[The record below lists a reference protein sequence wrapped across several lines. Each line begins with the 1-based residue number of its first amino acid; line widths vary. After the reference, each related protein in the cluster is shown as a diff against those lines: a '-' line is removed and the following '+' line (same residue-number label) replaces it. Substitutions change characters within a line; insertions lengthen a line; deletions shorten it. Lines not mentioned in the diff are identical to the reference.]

1 MAQQTDSQ
9 REDPLRELVAV
20 MDRLRSPGG
29 CPWDAQQTHASL
41 LPYLLEE
48 TYEVIESV
56 EAADVAGLVEEL
68 GDLLLQVVF
77 HARIAAESPDGF
89 DIDDVAVG
97 ITDKLIRRHPHVFAD
112 APTPTDQSADATWF
126 ELKRAEKKR
135 TSVTEGVPLALPA
148 LTLATK
154 LRHRAHAGG
163 GTAEPAGD
171 LAHTIADDALAC
183 LGGDAAAL
191 GELLM
196 ALVVIADERGWDAEA
211 VARTAARDYR
221 DRLDGCAG
229 DDG

>member
-1 MAQQTDSQ
+1 MAEQTGPARNADA
-9 REDPLRELVAV
+9 LRRLVAV

-56 EAADVAGLVEEL
+56 ETGDQLGLKEEL

-89 DIDDVAVG
+89 DIDDVAAG

-112 APTPTDQSADATWF
+112 APVPDGQAADAVWF
-126 ELKRAEKKR
+126 ELKRAEKNR

-163 GTAEPAGD
+163 DTDEPAGP
-171 LAHTIADDALAC
+171 LAHTIADDALEC

-211 VARTAARDYR
+211 LGRAAARQYR
-221 DRLDGCAG
+221 DRLDSP
-229 DDG
+229 